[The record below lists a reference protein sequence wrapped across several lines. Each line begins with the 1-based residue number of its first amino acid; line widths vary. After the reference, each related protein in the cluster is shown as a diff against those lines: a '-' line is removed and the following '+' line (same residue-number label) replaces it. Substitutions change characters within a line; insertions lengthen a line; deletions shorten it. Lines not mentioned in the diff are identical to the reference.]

1 MQENMQVNE
10 MKIINKNIKRYWGMN
25 HEAAIELK
33 IKDKPKKGEIYIDKS
48 LKGRKRR
55 QVIAHEKYESKLM
68 SKGMKYKEAHK
79 KSTKRERRIK

>member
-1 MQENMQVNE
+1 MLKDK
-10 MKIINKNIKRYWGMN
+10 MKIINKNTKRYWGMN

-55 QVIAHEKYESKLM
+55 QIIAHEKKESQLM
-68 SKGMKYKEAHK
+68 QNGMKYKQAHK
-79 KSTKRERRIK
+79 LATNIEKEVK